1 MTRQAGKPVG
11 NGSEPLKTVFLL
23 ESDLLFQVRLEK
35 SLEKQDCRV
44 VNVQSVSQLADA
56 LTEPAPALIILN
68 FASRNPNPMEATA
81 QLHAAFPGTPILG
94 YFSHTRIPEIKVQ
107 AKAAGVTLLVPNS
120 VIVTRLPQLLER
132 LLPKEGETP
141 DISGAERIADEAE

>member
-68 FASRNPNPMEATA
+68 FASRNPNPMEATV
-81 QLHAAFPGTPILG
+81 QLHAAFPSTPILG
-94 YFSHTRIPEIKVQ
+94 YFSHTRIP
-107 AKAAGVTLLVPNS
+107 
-120 VIVTRLPQLLER
+120 
-132 LLPKEGETP
+132 
-141 DISGAERIADEAE
+141 